1 MASPAKRICIAK
13 ITESTSYFDLQLR
26 TTYPHN
32 SREMNACLEITP
44 KIQKPNKERGVG
56 LIVLADI
63 SASMLEGTK
72 LCNLIAGIRKTSELS
87 KTLKPR
93 FTLLTF
99 NQETNVVYDGDVPPA
114 EDINKICDALRPTG
128 PTNIGV
134 ALQRAVELATDST
147 RAGQPTHILLFTDG
161 EDMSDLRTRI
171 TDGDV
176 EYVKTLRTAPSLFVH
191 CVGICGSADFR
202 LLDAIASAA
211 RRGTFQYVQDDK
223 IKNVMDEI
231 FFLMSVA
238 VDPETY
244 LSFSVDGETKI
255 AKKDIMILLPLSTV
269 VPLGAVP
276 AGAKQLAA
284 ALTVVPLGAVPAGAK
299 QLAAALTVGESSS
312 TASLEL
318 APRPADAA
326 EPDAADDACALQHI
340 RRVVADN
347 GAAVA
352 ALLAARQFDDAVAA
366 TEATLATIKAF
377 IVDAGVSTDALHH
390 ASYSFAEIHYCFA
403 RIADARR
410 SDVKLHEAEGRFL
423 TEACTARNNYVTTLA
438 RGLCNLPAQSL

>member
-44 KIQKPNKERGVG
+44 KIQKPNKEKGVG

-255 AKKDIMILLPLSTV
+255 AKKDVMLLLPLSTV

-284 ALTVVPLGAVPAGAK
+284 ALTVGD
-299 QLAAALTVGESSS
+299 SSS

>member
-13 ITESTSYFDLQLR
+13 ITESTIDFDLQLR

-44 KIQKPNKERGVG
+44 KIQKPNKEKGVG

-191 CVGICGSADFR
+191 CVGICSGIDCA
-202 LLDAIASAA
+202 LLDTISRTA
-211 RRGTFQYVQDDK
+211 RRGTFQSVSEDN
-223 IKNVMDEI
+223 ISM
-231 FFLMSVA
+231 LMGAMWGLMIEA
-238 VDPETY
+238 VDATSYVRIDIDGAPFIDRKDVVLRICDPPKSCVATLVIGTDSFKTVTLTLGGLAVCDETDPVCNFEY
-244 LSFSVDGETKI
+244 ARHLHAECCTHVALALRCGDYDKA
-255 AKKDIMILLPLSTV
+255 AKLNMDAREVLLQLPSESTTT
-269 VPLGAVP
+269 AVS
-276 AGAKQLAA
+276 
-284 ALTVVPLGAVPAGAK
+284 
-299 QLAAALTVGESSS
+299 E
-312 TASLEL
+312 LE
-318 APRPADAA
+318 AQAHEIDHARQNR
-326 EPDAADDACALQHI
+326 E
-340 RRVVADN
+340 
-347 GAAVA
+347 
-352 ALLAARQFDDAVAA
+352 AARELEAREMSRAA
-366 TEATLATIKAF
+366 TERNY
-377 IVDAGVSTDALHH
+377 GVSIDPT
-390 ASYSFAEIHYCFA
+390 S
-403 RIADARR
+403 R
-410 SDVKLHEAEGRFL
+410 SLSDLQTQLLF
-423 TEACTARNNYVTTLA
+423 
-438 RGLCNLPAQSL
+438 

>member
-44 KIQKPNKERGVG
+44 KIQKPNKEKGVG

-284 ALTVVPLGAVPAGAK
+284 ALTVGD
-299 QLAAALTVGESSS
+299 SSS
-312 TASLEL
+312 TATLEL
-318 APRPADAA
+318 APRPADSA

>member
-1 MASPAKRICIAK
+1 
-13 ITESTSYFDLQLR
+13 
-26 TTYPHN
+26 
-32 SREMNACLEITP
+32 
-44 KIQKPNKERGVG
+44 
-56 LIVLADI
+56 
-63 SASMLEGTK
+63 
-72 LCNLIAGIRKTSELS
+72 
-87 KTLKPR
+87 
-93 FTLLTF
+93 
-99 NQETNVVYDGDVPPA
+99 
-114 EDINKICDALRPTG
+114 
-128 PTNIGV
+128 
-134 ALQRAVELATDST
+134 
-147 RAGQPTHILLFTDG
+147 
-161 EDMSDLRTRI
+161 MSDLRTRI

-255 AKKDIMILLPLSTV
+255 AKKDVMLLLPLSTV

-284 ALTVVPLGAVPAGAK
+284 ALTVGD
-299 QLAAALTVGESSS
+299 SSS

>member
-44 KIQKPNKERGVG
+44 KIQKPNKEKGVG

-255 AKKDIMILLPLSTV
+255 AKKDVMLLLPLSTV

-284 ALTVVPLGAVPAGAK
+284 ALTVGD
-299 QLAAALTVGESSS
+299 SSS

-366 TEATLATIKAF
+366 TEATLAKIKAF
-377 IVDAGVSTDALHH
+377 IIAAGVSTNALHH
-390 ASYSFAEIHYCFA
+390 AAYSFAEIHYCFA

>member
-13 ITESTSYFDLQLR
+13 ITESTIDFDLQLR

-44 KIQKPNKERGVG
+44 KIQKPNKEKGVG

-255 AKKDIMILLPLSTV
+255 AKKDVMLLLPLS
-269 VPLGAVP
+269 
-276 AGAKQLAA
+276 
-284 ALTVVPLGAVPAGAK
+284 TVVPLGAVPAGAK

>member
-13 ITESTSYFDLQLR
+13 ITESTIDFDLQLR

-44 KIQKPNKERGVG
+44 KIQKPNKEKGVG

-255 AKKDIMILLPLSTV
+255 AKKDVMLLLPLSTV

-284 ALTVVPLGAVPAGAK
+284 ALTVGD
-299 QLAAALTVGESSS
+299 SSS
-312 TASLEL
+312 TATLEL

>member
-44 KIQKPNKERGVG
+44 KIQKPNKEKGVG

-284 ALTVVPLGAVPAGAK
+284 ALTV
-299 QLAAALTVGESSS
+299 GESSS

>member
-13 ITESTSYFDLQLR
+13 ITESTIDFDLQLR

-44 KIQKPNKERGVG
+44 KIQKPNKEKGVG

-161 EDMSDLRTRI
+161 EDMSDLRARI

-255 AKKDIMILLPLSTV
+255 AKKDVMLLLPLS
-269 VPLGAVP
+269 
-276 AGAKQLAA
+276 
-284 ALTVVPLGAVPAGAK
+284 TVVPLGAVPAGAK

>member
-44 KIQKPNKERGVG
+44 KIQKPNKEKGVG

-255 AKKDIMILLPLSTV
+255 AKKDVMLLLPLS
-269 VPLGAVP
+269 
-276 AGAKQLAA
+276 
-284 ALTVVPLGAVPAGAK
+284 TVVPLGAVPAGAK

>member
-13 ITESTSYFDLQLR
+13 ITESTIDFDLQLR

-44 KIQKPNKERGVG
+44 KIQKPNKEKGVG

-255 AKKDIMILLPLSTV
+255 AKKDVMLLLPLSTV

-284 ALTVVPLGAVPAGAK
+284 ALTVGD
-299 QLAAALTVGESSS
+299 SSS

>member
-1 MASPAKRICIAK
+1 MASRAKRICITQK
-13 ITESTSYFDLQLR
+13 PESVSYFDLKVR

-32 SREMNACLEITP
+32 NKEMTACLEIIP
-44 KIQKPNKERGVG
+44 KIHKLNKEQGVG

-87 KTLKPR
+87 KILKPR

-99 NQETNVVYDGDVPPA
+99 NQETTVVYDGDVPPA

-134 ALQRAVELATDST
+134 ALQRAVELATDPT
-147 RAGQPTHILLFTDG
+147 RGGQPTHILLFTDG

-171 TDGDV
+171 TDSDV

-191 CVGICGSADFR
+191 CVGICGSADFK

-211 RRGTFQYVQDDK
+211 RRGTFQYVEDDK

-231 FFLMSVA
+231 FLFMSMV
-238 VDPETY
+238 VDAETY
-244 LSFSVDGETKI
+244 LSLCVDGETTI
-255 AKKDIMILLPLSTV
+255 AKKDFMILIPSETV
-269 VPLGAVP
+269 VPLGVVP
-276 AGAKQLAA
+276 AGAEHLFVTFNIGKSSGCTGIRL
-284 ALTVVPLGAVPAGAK
+284 VPF
-299 QLAAALTVGESSS
+299 
-312 TASLEL
+312 TADPPE
-318 APRPADAA
+318 A
-326 EPDAADDACALQHI
+326 EVADDTCALLYI
-340 RRVVADN
+340 RHLVADN

-352 ALLAARQFDDAVAA
+352 ALLGDNQFDDAVVA
-366 TEATLATIKAF
+366 TEATLAKIKAF
-377 IVDAGVSTDALHH
+377 IVDAGLSTDALHH
-390 ASYSFAEIHYCFA
+390 ASYSLTEIHYCLA
-403 RIADARR
+403 RINDARR
-410 SDVKLHEAEGRFL
+410 SHVKLNEARGRFL

-438 RGLCNLPAQSL
+438 RGLCNVPAQSL

>member
-44 KIQKPNKERGVG
+44 KIQKPNKEKGVG

-161 EDMSDLRTRI
+161 EDMSDLRARI

-255 AKKDIMILLPLSTV
+255 AKKDVMLLLPLSTV

-284 ALTVVPLGAVPAGAK
+284 ALTVGD
-299 QLAAALTVGESSS
+299 SSS

>member
-44 KIQKPNKERGVG
+44 KIQKPNKEKGVG

-161 EDMSDLRTRI
+161 EDMSDLRARI

-255 AKKDIMILLPLSTV
+255 AKKDVMLLLPLSTV

-284 ALTVVPLGAVPAGAK
+284 ALTVGD
-299 QLAAALTVGESSS
+299 SSS
-312 TASLEL
+312 TATLEL

>member
-13 ITESTSYFDLQLR
+13 ITESTIDFDLQLR

-255 AKKDIMILLPLSTV
+255 AKKDVMLLLPLSTV

-284 ALTVVPLGAVPAGAK
+284 ALTVGD
-299 QLAAALTVGESSS
+299 SSS

>member
-13 ITESTSYFDLQLR
+13 ITESTIDFDLQLR

-44 KIQKPNKERGVG
+44 KIQKPNKEKGVG

-161 EDMSDLRTRI
+161 EDMSDLRARI

-255 AKKDIMILLPLSTV
+255 AKKDVMLLLPLSTV

-284 ALTVVPLGAVPAGAK
+284 ALTVGD
-299 QLAAALTVGESSS
+299 SSS

>member
-13 ITESTSYFDLQLR
+13 ITESTIDFDLQLR

-44 KIQKPNKERGVG
+44 KIQKPNKEKGVG

-269 VPLGAVP
+269 VPLGD
-276 AGAKQLAA
+276 
-284 ALTVVPLGAVPAGAK
+284 VPAGAK
-299 QLAAALTVGESSS
+299 QLAAALTVGDSSS
-312 TASLEL
+312 TATLEL

>member
-255 AKKDIMILLPLSTV
+255 AKKDVMLLLPLSTV

-284 ALTVVPLGAVPAGAK
+284 ALTVGD
-299 QLAAALTVGESSS
+299 SSS
-312 TASLEL
+312 TATLEL

>member
-44 KIQKPNKERGVG
+44 KIQKPNKEKGVG

-211 RRGTFQYVQDDK
+211 RRGTFQYIQDDK

-284 ALTVVPLGAVPAGAK
+284 TR
-299 QLAAALTVGESSS
+299 TVGDSSS
-312 TASLEL
+312 AASLEL

>member
-13 ITESTSYFDLQLR
+13 ITESTIDFDLQLR

-44 KIQKPNKERGVG
+44 KIQKPNKEKGVG

-284 ALTVVPLGAVPAGAK
+284 ALTV
-299 QLAAALTVGESSS
+299 GESSS

>member
-44 KIQKPNKERGVG
+44 KIQKPNKEKGVG

-211 RRGTFQYVQDDK
+211 RRGTFQYIQDDK

-255 AKKDIMILLPLSTV
+255 AKKDVMLLLPLS
-269 VPLGAVP
+269 
-276 AGAKQLAA
+276 
-284 ALTVVPLGAVPAGAK
+284 TVVPLGAVPAGAK